1 MIFLRLGSTTL
12 SITDSPVLS
21 SPLEMRGYRAIANGA
36 QTKLKLLLC
45 RPG

>member
-1 MIFLRLGSTTL
+1 MC
-12 SITDSPVLS
+12 
-21 SPLEMRGYRAIANGA
+21 GYRAIANGT